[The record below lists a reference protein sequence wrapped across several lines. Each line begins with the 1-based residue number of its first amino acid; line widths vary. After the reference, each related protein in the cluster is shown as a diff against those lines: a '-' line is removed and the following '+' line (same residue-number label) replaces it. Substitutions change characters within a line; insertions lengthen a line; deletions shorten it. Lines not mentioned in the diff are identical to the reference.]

1 MYYKSILLEKFNLK
15 NIYKSPE
22 LESIYLTFNISEKK
36 KIILGSSALFLLTGK
51 KPMLVFKE
59 LSKKNKKK
67 EFIGCK
73 VQLYKKEAFLFL
85 LYFVLIVLPNN
96 NDLIDSINK
105 AKVKGS
111 SINFYLKDLLIFP
124 ELNKEVNKFYD
135 LTPLKITLN
144 FNKSSFINYFLNL
157 INFKAS

>member
-15 NIYKSPE
+15 NIYESPE

-51 KPMLVFKE
+51 KPMLIFKE

-157 INFKAS
+157 INLKAS

>member
-1 MYYKSILLEKFNLK
+1 
-15 NIYKSPE
+15 
-22 LESIYLTFNISEKK
+22 
-36 KIILGSSALFLLTGK
+36 
-51 KPMLVFKE
+51 MLIFKE

-157 INFKAS
+157 INLKAS

>member
-1 MYYKSILLEKFNLK
+1 
-15 NIYKSPE
+15 
-22 LESIYLTFNISEKK
+22 
-36 KIILGSSALFLLTGK
+36 
-51 KPMLVFKE
+51 

-96 NDLIDSINK
+96 KDLMDSINK

-157 INFKAS
+157 INLKAS

>member
-157 INFKAS
+157 INLKAS

>member
-96 NDLIDSINK
+96 KDLMDSINK

-157 INFKAS
+157 INLKAS

>member
-51 KPMLVFKE
+51 KPMLIFKE

-157 INFKAS
+157 INLKAS

>member
-22 LESIYLTFNISEKK
+22 LESIYLTFNISDKK

-157 INFKAS
+157 INLKAS

>member
-22 LESIYLTFNISEKK
+22 LESLYLTFNISDKN
-36 KIILGSSALFLLTGK
+36 KIILASSALFLLTGK
-51 KPMLVFKE
+51 NPYWFLKNYL
-59 LSKKNKKK
+59 KKIKK

-73 VQLYKKEAFLFL
+73 VKLYKKSFFYFYYILYNCFANNKDL
-85 LYFVLIVLPNN
+85 LH
-96 NDLIDSINK
+96 SINK
-105 AKVKGS
+105 AKVKGQ
-111 SINFYLKDLLIFP
+111 SINFYIKDLLTFP

-157 INFKAS
+157 INLQAS

>member
-22 LESIYLTFNISEKK
+22 LESLYLTFNISDKN
-36 KIILGSSALFLLTGK
+36 KIILASSALFLLTGK
-51 KPMLVFKE
+51 KPVLIFKE

-73 VQLYKKEAFLFL
+73 VKLYKKEAFLFL
-85 LYFVLIVLPNN
+85 LYFILIVLPNN
-96 NDLIDSINK
+96 QDLLHSINK
-105 AKVKGS
+105 AKVKGQ
-111 SINFYLKDLLIFP
+111 SINFYIKDLLTFP